1 MDKHKEQCLYLI
13 NIYIKKKYILGEDLI
28 ILEFLE
34 RVNCLK
40 FIKKFN

>member
-13 NIYIKKKYILGEDLI
+13 NKYIKTKYKLSDDLI

-40 FIKKFN
+40 FILSK

>member
-13 NIYIKKKYILGEDLI
+13 NKYIKKKYKLGDDLI

-34 RVNCLK
+34 RVDCLK
-40 FIKKFN
+40 FILSK